1 MESFLKKIENY
12 KNSLWTIIAFA
23 FAIRFLF
30 LLVKPDIMS
39 ADHQTYF
46 KAGQSLF
53 ETGLISSPKVMPLFP
68 IVSYA
73 LGGGF
78 ILKFFNVLCGTAIV
92 FMAYFLTLNILH
104 SRRMGLLAALLTAIY
119 PFYIFQSATGLSEP
133 LYSLLIYTSLA
144 LLYQR
149 NYLLSFTVAG
159 LSILVRPFFE
169 LIFPIILFSFVFLI
183 DKQSLKFTFKKIGQ
197 YLLIYTIVMI
207 PWWAHNYQKYDQFV
221 RLNLGDGISFY
232 VGNVIEDNFK
242 YGVNFGP
249 RGEVY
254 DVPKELEAEF
264 GNDTIKR
271 NQILKRE
278 VKNFILNHPDKFIER
293 ALIKLVR
300 LYRPI
305 PDSSNF
311 GKKKVYLLASVLSYI
326 PVILLALASFFF
338 LNKELFIRF
347 MPIWLLTSF
356 TTAVHCVTI
365 ANIRYRL
372 PIDFFF
378 IILAS
383 YSMILIIKKYFP
395 EKK

>member
-1 MESFLKKIENY
+1 MEKILKTIEND
-12 KNSLWTIIAFA
+12 KKSIWIIIALA
-23 FAIRFLF
+23 FVFRVGFLII
-30 LLVKPDIMS
+30 KPDIVS

-46 KAGQSLF
+46 NAGQSLF
-53 ETGLISSPKVMPLFP
+53 ETGLIASPKVMPLFP
-68 IVSYA
+68 IISYA
-73 LGGGF
+73 LGGGIF
-78 ILKFFNVLCGTAIV
+78 LKFFNVFCGTAIV

-104 SRRMGLLAALLTAIY
+104 SRRMGLLAAFFTAIY

-133 LYSLLIYTSLA
+133 LYCLLIYTSLA

-149 NYLLSFTVAG
+149 NYLLSFTIAG

-169 LIFPIILFSFVFLI
+169 IIYPIILFSFIFLI
-183 DKQSLKFTFKKIGQ
+183 EKQSFKFTLKKVGQ
-197 YLLIYTIVMI
+197 YFLIYTIVMI
-207 PWWAHNYQKYDQFV
+207 PWWAHNFQKYDQFV

-232 VGNVIEDNFK
+232 VGNVIEENFK

-254 DVPKELEAEF
+254 NIPNELEAEF
-264 GNDTIKR
+264 GKDIIKR
-271 NQILKRE
+271 NQVLKRE
-278 VKNFILNHPDKFIER
+278 VKNFILNNPDKFLER

-326 PVILLALASFFF
+326 PIMLLALASFFF

-347 MPIWLLTSF
+347 LPVWLLTSF

-383 YSMILIIKKYFP
+383 YSMILLIKKYLP